1 MVSKKFDELLVKDL
15 KTELSRLNLNTT
27 GSKADLLSRLRT
39 ALEAEGKNPDS
50 MEFLCEDEKTDKS
63 VVTMESLTDLLCK
76 LQTSLSE
83 QNKELSDTLT
93 DKMTEQSDKLNK
105 ELTDKM
111 SEQGRE
117 MSDKMSD
124 QGKALT
130 DIW

>member
-1 MVSKKFDELLVKDL
+1 MVSKMFDDLSLENLKVELGRRNL
-15 KTELSRLNLNTT
+15 KTS
-27 GSKADLLSRLRT
+27 GSKAELQSRLRS
-39 ALEAEGKNPDS
+39 ALEADGEDLDS